1 MILPKDDV
9 VEFDGQVI
17 EALPNA
23 TFKVKLTNGHIV
35 TANISGRLRLNSIKV
50 LVGDKVHVEVSIYDL
65 SKGRITWRSK

>member
-1 MILPKDDV
+1 MPKDDV

-23 TFKVKLTNGHIV
+23 TFKVRLTNGHIV

-65 SKGRITWRSK
+65 SKGRITLRSK

>member
-1 MILPKDDV
+1 MPKDDV

-35 TANISGRLRLNSIKV
+35 TASISGRLRLNSIKV
-50 LVGDKVHVEVSIYDL
+50 LVGDRVHVEVSIYDL

>member
-1 MILPKDDV
+1 MPKDDV

-23 TFKVKLTNGHIV
+23 TFKVRLTNGHMV

>member
-1 MILPKDDV
+1 MPKDDV

-23 TFKVKLTNGHIV
+23 TFKVKLTNGHVV
-35 TANISGRLRLNSIKV
+35 TASISGRLRLNSIKV

>member
-1 MILPKDDV
+1 MPKDDV

-23 TFKVKLTNGHIV
+23 TFKVRLTNGHIV

>member
-1 MILPKDDV
+1 MPKDDV
-9 VEFDGQVI
+9 VEFDGQVV

-23 TFKVKLTNGHIV
+23 TFRVKLTNGHMV

>member
-1 MILPKDDV
+1 LPKDDV

-23 TFKVKLTNGHIV
+23 TFRVRLTNGHIV
-35 TANISGRLRLNSIKV
+35 IASISGRLRLNSIKV

>member
-1 MILPKDDV
+1 MPKDDV
-9 VEFDGQVI
+9 VEFDCQVI

-23 TFKVKLTNGHIV
+23 TFRVRLTNGHMV
-35 TANISGRLRLNSIKV
+35 TASISGRLRLNSIKV

>member
-1 MILPKDDV
+1 MPKDDV

-23 TFKVKLTNGHIV
+23 PFRVRLTNGHVV
-35 TANISGRLRLNSIKV
+35 TASISGRLRLNSIKV

>member
-1 MILPKDDV
+1 MPKDDV
-9 VEFDGQVI
+9 VEFDGQVV

-23 TFKVKLTNGHIV
+23 TFKVRLTNGHMV

>member
-1 MILPKDDV
+1 MPKDDV

-23 TFKVKLTNGHIV
+23 TFRVKLTNGHIV
-35 TANISGRLRLNSIKV
+35 TASISGRLRLNSIKV
-50 LVGDKVHVEVSIYDL
+50 LVGDKVRVEVSIYDL

>member
-1 MILPKDDV
+1 MPKDDV

-23 TFKVKLTNGHIV
+23 TFRVRLTNGHIV
-35 TANISGRLRLNSIKV
+35 IASISGRLRLNSIKV

>member
-1 MILPKDDV
+1 MPKDDV

-23 TFKVKLTNGHIV
+23 TFRVRLTNGHVV
-35 TANISGRLRLNSIKV
+35 TASISGRLRLNSIKV

>member
-1 MILPKDDV
+1 LPKDDV

-23 TFKVKLTNGHIV
+23 TFKVRLTNGHIV

>member
-1 MILPKDDV
+1 MPKDDV

-23 TFKVKLTNGHIV
+23 TFKVRLTNGHVV
-35 TANISGRLRLNSIKV
+35 TASISGRLRLNSIKV

>member
-1 MILPKDDV
+1 MPKDDV
-9 VEFDGQVI
+9 VEFDGQVV

-23 TFKVKLTNGHIV
+23 TFRVRLTNGHMV

>member
-1 MILPKDDV
+1 MPKDDV

-23 TFKVKLTNGHIV
+23 TFRVRLTNGHIV